1 MKIVVDTS
9 SLISLA
15 WAGLLPL
22 LTRTPLPLVLL
33 DVVER
38 EAVDAGLA
46 AAHPDAAA
54 IEAAVSG
61 LAREVT
67 PGDSTVDGAV
77 VTAGAHHGAV
87 LANDQT
93 LGRRAGS
100 LGAQWLRT
108 TDFLVLLRRAE
119 RVTHEEA
126 LSALVALHAAGRIT
140 DTLRDE
146 YLAEL
151 R

>member
-1 MKIVVDTS
+1 MVDTS

-22 LTRTPLPLVLL
+22 LARAPLPLVLL

-38 EAVDAGLA
+38 EAVAAGLA

-54 IEAAVSG
+54 IEAAVRD
-61 LAREVT
+61 LEREEA

-77 VTAGAHHGAV
+77 VAVGARHGGV
-87 LANDQT
+87 LANDQA

-100 LGAQWLRT
+100 LGARWLRT
-108 TDFLVLLRRAE
+108 PDFLVLLRRAE
-119 RVTHEEA
+119 RLTQEEA

-146 YLAEL
+146 YMVEL